1 MVSKKYRLP
10 AGGVLLILL
19 GLGFWA
25 ANWYDAKPQ
34 SIHQVAC
41 PNLRQACQFVIGN
54 ETYVIRA
61 DQAISTNKPF
71 QVLLSAKAER
81 VRGRWEMTG
90 MAMGPNEY
98 RFQSADSLNW
108 QARMALP
115 LCTEARHDWLLVL
128 EIDQSTVQIKT
139 SSKIN

>member
-1 MVSKKYRLP
+1 MVSKKKHLL
-10 AGGVLLILL
+10 AGFVLLILL
-19 GLGFWA
+19 GLGLWA
-25 ANWYDAKPQ
+25 ANWQGAKPHL
-34 SIHQVAC
+34 IHQVAC
-41 PNLRQACQFVIGN
+41 PNLQQACQFVIGN

-61 DQAISTNKPF
+61 NQAISTTKPF
-71 QVLLSAKAER
+71 QVLLSAKAGR
-81 VRGRWEMTG
+81 VRGRWEMLG

-98 RFQSADSLNW
+98 RFQSADGLNW
-108 QARMALP
+108 QANMALP

>member
-1 MVSKKYRLP
+1 MVSKKYQLLAVG
-10 AGGVLLILL
+10 AGLALL
-19 GLGFWA
+19 GLGLWA
-25 ANWYDAKPQ
+25 ANRHNAKDQ
-34 SIHQVAC
+34 SIHQVVC
-41 PNLRQACQFVIGN
+41 PNLLRACQFVIGN
-54 ETYVIRA
+54 ETYVIRTN
-61 DQAISTNKPF
+61 QAISTSKPF

-98 RFQSADSLNW
+98 RFQSADGHNW
-108 QARMALP
+108 QANMALP